1 MKFKIRLAS
10 LLLAAGVLATIA
22 GAAYAQPAYPNK
34 PIRLVVPFSAGG
46 PTDVLARAI
55 GQKLGDSLGQPII
68 VESRPGAGGN
78 IASDYVAKAPP
89 DGYTLIL
96 GTVGT
101 HAINASLYSKLPFD
115 TVQDFTPIALVAS
128 ATIVM
133 VVHPSVPAKTV
144 KELLALA
151 KSKPHQLNFASP
163 GSGTPQ
169 HLAGE
174 LFKTV
179 AGVEM
184 VHVPYKGA
192 APALT
197 DLLGGQVSL
206 GFVSLPAA
214 LPYIKAEK
222 LMALGVTASKRSAVA
237 PEVPTIAES
246 GLPGYENSS
255 WSAIGVTTGTP
266 KPIVARLHKEFS
278 DILKLPDIQARH
290 TEVGAQIV
298 GGAPEQF
305 HAYLKAEVAKFGKL
319 VKAAGIQSAGG

>member
-55 GQKLGDSLGQPII
+55 GQKLNDSLGQPVI
-68 VESRPGAGGN
+68 VENRPGAGGN
-78 IASDYVAKAPP
+78 IASDFVAKAPP

-115 TVQDFTPIALVAS
+115 TVRDFTPVALVAS

-179 AGVEM
+179 AGVEI

-214 LPYIKAEK
+214 LPYVKAEK

-246 GLPGYENSS
+246 GLPGYEVEN
-255 WSAIGVTTGTP
+255 WYGVLAPPGTP
-266 KPIVARLHKEFS
+266 KEIVNKLNTEIIKLLQTQDIKERLNNQGFE
-278 DILKLPDIQARH
+278 ILQSTPEKFVAFIKL
-290 TEVGAQIV
+290 E
-298 GGAPEQF
+298 
-305 HAYLKAEVAKFGKL
+305 L
-319 VKAAGIQSAGG
+319 VKWAKVVKLSGAKAD

>member
-55 GQKLGDSLGQPII
+55 GQKLNDSLGQPVI
-68 VESRPGAGGN
+68 VENRPGAGGN
-78 IASDYVAKAPP
+78 IASDFVAKAPP

-115 TVQDFTPIALVAS
+115 TVRDFTPVALVAS

-179 AGVEM
+179 AGVEI

-214 LPYIKAEK
+214 LPYVKAEK

-246 GLPGYENSS
+246 GLPGYEVEN
-255 WSAIGVTTGTP
+255 WYGVLAPPGTP
-266 KPIVARLHKEFS
+266 KEIVYKLNTEIMKLLQTQDIKERLNNQGFE
-278 DILKLPDIQARH
+278 ILQS
-290 TEVGAQIV
+290 T
-298 GGAPEQF
+298 PEQF
-305 HAYLKAEVAKFGKL
+305 VAFIKLEL
-319 VKAAGIQSAGG
+319 VKWAKVVKLSGAKAD

>member
-1 MKFKIRLAS
+1 MKFKIRSAS

-22 GAAYAQPAYPNK
+22 GATYAQPAYPNK

-55 GQKLGDSLGQPII
+55 GQKLSDSLGQPIV
-68 VESRPGAGGN
+68 VENRPGAGGN
-78 IASDYVAKAPP
+78 IASDNVAKAQP

-101 HAINASLYSKLPFD
+101 HAINASLYSKLAFD

-133 VVHPSVPAKTV
+133 VAHPSVPAKTV
-144 KELLALA
+144 KELVALA

-214 LPYIKAEK
+214 LPYVKAEK
-222 LMALGVTASKRSAVA
+222 LMALGVTASKRSAA
-237 PEVPTIAES
+237 AQEVPTIAES
-246 GLPGYENSS
+246 GLPGYEVEN
-255 WSAIGVTTGTP
+255 WYGVLAPPGTP
-266 KPIVARLHKEFS
+266 KEIVNKLNTEIMKLLQTQDIKERLNNQGFE
-278 DILKLPDIQARH
+278 ILQS
-290 TEVGAQIV
+290 T
-298 GGAPEQF
+298 PEQF
-305 HAYLKAEVAKFGKL
+305 AAFIKMEL
-319 VKAAGIQSAGG
+319 VKWAKVIKLSGAKAD

>member
-1 MKFKIRLAS
+1 MKFKIRSAT

-55 GQKLGDSLGQPII
+55 GLKLSDSLGQPII
-68 VESRPGAGGN
+68 VENRPGAGGN

-115 TVQDFTPIALVAS
+115 TVQDFTPVALVAS

-133 VVHPSVPAKTV
+133 VAHPSVPAKTV
-144 KELLALA
+144 KELVALA

-184 VHVPYKGA
+184 VHLPYKGA

-214 LPYIKAEK
+214 LPYVKTEK
-222 LMALGVTASKRSAVA
+222 LRALGVTASKRSAVA

-246 GLPGYENSS
+246 GLPGYEVEN
-255 WSAIGVTTGTP
+255 WYGVLAPPGTP
-266 KPIVARLHKEFS
+266 KEIVTKLNTEIIKLLQTQDIKERLNNQGFE
-278 DILKLPDIQARH
+278 ILQSS
-290 TEVGAQIV
+290 
-298 GGAPEQF
+298 PEQF
-305 HAYLKAEVAKFGKL
+305 VAFIKTEL
-319 VKAAGIQSAGG
+319 VKWAKVVKLSGAKAD

>member
-1 MKFKIRLAS
+1 MKFKIRSVS
-10 LLLAAGVLATIA
+10 LLLAAGVLAIIS

-55 GQKLGDSLGQPII
+55 GQKLSDSLGQPII

-78 IASDYVAKAPP
+78 VASDYVAKAPP

-133 VVHPSVPAKTV
+133 VAHPSVPAKTV

-179 AGVEM
+179 ADVEM

-222 LMALGVTASKRSAVA
+222 LSALGVTASKRSAVA

-246 GLPGYENSS
+246 GLPGYEVEN
-255 WSAIGVTTGTP
+255 WYGVLAPPRTP
-266 KPIVARLHKEFS
+266 KEIVNKLNTEIIKLLHTQDIKERLGNQGFE
-278 DILKLPDIQARH
+278 ILQS
-290 TEVGAQIV
+290 T
-298 GGAPEQF
+298 PEQF
-305 HAYLKAEVAKFGKL
+305 AAFIKMEL
-319 VKAAGIQSAGG
+319 VKWAKVVKLSGAKAD

>member
-1 MKFKIRLAS
+1 MKFKIRSAS
-10 LLLAAGVLATIA
+10 VLLAAWVLATIA
-22 GAAYAQPAYPNK
+22 GAAYAQPSYPNK

-55 GQKLGDSLGQPII
+55 GQKLSDSLGQPII
-68 VESRPGAGGN
+68 VENRPGAGGN

-89 DGYTLIL
+89 DGYTLVL

-115 TVQDFTPIALVAS
+115 AVRDFTPVALVAS

-151 KSKPHQLNFASP
+151 KSKPHHLNFASP

-214 LPYIKAEK
+214 LPYVKAEK
-222 LMALGVTASKRSAVA
+222 LVALGVTASKRSAVA

-246 GLPGYENSS
+246 GLPGYEVEN
-255 WSAIGVTTGTP
+255 WYGVLAPPGTP
-266 KPIVARLHKEFS
+266 KEIVNKLNTEIIKLLQTQDIKERLSNQGFE
-278 DILKLPDIQARH
+278 ILQS
-290 TEVGAQIV
+290 T
-298 GGAPEQF
+298 PEQF
-305 HAYLKAEVAKFGKL
+305 AAFIKLEL
-319 VKAAGIQSAGG
+319 VKWAKVVKLSGAKAD